1 MNQYS
6 SIFFILSIHR
16 FHNCLI
22 SSISEEVYLVMFGSR
37 YDNKERPSSAGYFAH
52 KHSINH
58 QMLDNFPLSL
68 PAASLPILPL
78 LFFYNLCVG
87 VKRTLI
93 SFCWLKAAHELMLVS
108 LERTNDSLGSSN
120 FYPSTQSATNPTLH
134 HLFDSCHPVHP
145 WLGHSLSFLLVISRN
160 RILLFAFIMLA
171 A

>member
-120 FYPSTQSATNPTLH
+120 YWQQ
-134 HLFDSCHPVHP
+134 
-145 WLGHSLSFLLVISRN
+145 
-160 RILLFAFIMLA
+160 LLFNLQQIRHYITCLTAAILFTPGLA
-171 A
+171 IPSPFFLSYLEIEFCYLPSLC